1 MNSFVC
7 LFCFS
12 FVSGREEGTAQGVSK
27 AKGPRFDSRARFRGS
42 GTVPWFSTRQAH
54 CLSHGTENA
63 HALRNSQSASRFDA
77 RCRLLGSKSRFRTV
91 VLTARRTAVH
101 FHAAPVPHRKCHRFW
116 MSFST
121 KPKQMRPYETVCLLG
136 WDGDPAQFNTF
147 EFPNGCLLSLTSQI
161 DGRVV
166 SLHSERSPYPAVFT
180 CCPSPRMSCRR
191 TGTHDSERAGVAEA
205 YIRALRSRGVGL
217 PPGKTERQLTRA
229 LMSWVRAAE
238 EYTGT
243 SPLTL
248 AWTCSIVFRALPRLR
263 FSLQR
268 TPRGTVTMTLKVHR
282 GASWRF
288 KEEKA
293 VVKTRS
299 IRGPLLG
306 SEVLRTMCSIMG
318 LGKDNTRT
326 LLNMYAFKDA
336 DIGAEVDNRFRI
348 AAERNIPDDMRRCV
362 VRARPQC
369 AVCGS
374 SVVRAEFE
382 GYIPTKTADECN
394 PRLGYISIC
403 RTCAIA
409 PVRVQVWG
417 ATVAVEL
424 VSMPPLVATGQT
436 EDFTETHVLISS
448 PVKFEHAEDTPQS
461 VYYQQCR
468 AVPVPYMSIWQK
480 TACFVSSAER
490 VLRSNNAGMGKL
502 MHLSENVLVIIIKHL
517 KSQLEMMP
525 PSRALFKRGP
535 ATSAIHDKPT
545 SPPSSPAAYYSPTS
559 PSYSPTSP
567 SYSPVASPDYDTD
580 SDDFSF
586 TSYISS
592 DEDGA
597 DDQ

>member
-1 MNSFVC
+1 M
-7 LFCFS
+7 
-12 FVSGREEGTAQGVSK
+12 SG
-27 AKGPRFDSRARFRGS
+27 
-42 GTVPWFSTRQAH
+42 
-54 CLSHGTENA
+54 
-63 HALRNSQSASRFDA
+63 
-77 RCRLLGSKSRFRTV
+77 
-91 VLTARRTAVH
+91 
-101 FHAAPVPHRKCHRFW
+101 
-116 MSFST
+116 
-121 KPKQMRPYETVCLLG
+121 
-136 WDGDPAQFNTF
+136 
-147 EFPNGCLLSLTSQI
+147 
-161 DGRVV
+161 
-166 SLHSERSPYPAVFT
+166 
-180 CCPSPRMSCRR
+180 RR

-217 PPGKTERQLTRA
+217 PPGKTEFELMRA
-229 LMSWVRAAE
+229 LMSWVRVAE

-288 KEEKA
+288 KEERA

-318 LGKDNTRT
+318 LGKDTRT
-326 LLNMYAFKDA
+326 LLSMYAFNDA
-336 DIGAEVDNRFRI
+336 DIGTHIDNRFRI
-348 AAERNIPDDMRRCV
+348 AAERNIPDNMRRCV

-382 GYIPTKTADECN
+382 GYIPTKTADECD
-394 PRLGYISIC
+394 PRLGYIRIC

-417 ATVAVEL
+417 ATVTVKL

-436 EDFTETHVLISS
+436 EEFTETHVLISS
-448 PVKFEHAEDTPQS
+448 PVIFEHTEDTPQS

-468 AVPVPYMSIWQK
+468 AVPLPYRSIWQK
-480 TACFVSSAER
+480 TACVVSAAER
-490 VLRSNNAGMGKL
+490 VLRSNKAGMGKL

-525 PSRALFKRGP
+525 PSRALFKQGP

-545 SPPSSPAAYYSPTS
+545 PPSSPAAYYSPTS
-559 PSYSPTSP
+559 PSYSP
-567 SYSPVASPDYDTD
+567 VAPPDYDTD
-580 SDDFSF
+580 DFTAY
-586 TSYISS
+586 TSSN
-592 DEDGA
+592 EDGA